1 MTNALSSIVNMNKI
15 NPLLGISLM
24 SAAMAANSSKDGI
37 AKLLA
42 GSYSPLTLLF
52 IQFVTTS
59 LILAPIV
66 AGQSGLRC
74 LVPNNLFP
82 QILRSSFVALGV
94 GLFYWAIN
102 FINIADAT
110 AMVFIA
116 PLIVTALSPSIL
128 SEPIG
133 LKRTVAVMIG
143 FIGVL
148 IILRP
153 ALDGERTGYFIALG
167 AGIFI
172 AAYYIANRKL
182 AGESSVLAATF
193 YTSFFGAII
202 ILPLLWYFWTMPAI
216 ADIWILLGFT
226 LLATLGQIF
235 MIGAFS
241 FAAASI
247 IAPFVYTQIIWA
259 TVIGYFLFDAFPD
272 KWSWFGILIVVVAGV
287 YIAIRETKQKKA

>member
-1 MTNALSSIVNMNKI
+1 MDKT

-24 SAAMAANSSKDGI
+24 LAAMAVNSSKDGI

-42 GSYSPLTLLF
+42 PSYSPLTILF

-66 AGQSGLRC
+66 IKKNGVRRLIPDK
-74 LVPNNLFP
+74 LLP
-82 QILRSSFVALGV
+82 QALRSSFIAFGL

-110 AMVFIA
+110 AMVFVA
-116 PLIVTALSPSIL
+116 PLIVTALSPAIL
-128 SEPIG
+128 GEPIG
-133 LKRTVAVMIG
+133 LRRTISVIIG

-153 ALDGERTGYFIALG
+153 TMDGDRTGYFIALG
-167 AGIFI
+167 AGIFL

-182 AGESSVLAATF
+182 ANEAPILASTF
-193 YTSFFGAII
+193 YTSFLGAII
-202 ILPLLWYFWTMPAI
+202 LSPLLLIFWNAPGI
-216 ADIWILLGFT
+216 SDFWILFGFT
-226 LLATLGQIF
+226 TLATLGQIF
-235 MIGAFS
+235 IIGAFS
-241 FAAASI
+241 FAAANI

-259 TVIGYFLFDAFPD
+259 I
-272 KWSWFGILIVVVAGV
+272 
-287 YIAIRETKQKKA
+287 

>member
-1 MTNALSSIVNMNKI
+1 MHRI
-15 NPLLGISLM
+15 NPVLGISLM
-24 SAAMAANSSKDGI
+24 SAAMAINSSKDGI

-52 IQFVTTS
+52 IQFVATS
-59 LILAPIV
+59 IILAPIV
-66 AGQSGLRC
+66 AKQSGIHH
-74 LVPNNLFP
+74 LVPNSLFP
-82 QILRSSFVALGV
+82 QILRSTFVALGV
-94 GLFYWAIN
+94 GLFYWAVN
-102 FINIADAT
+102 FIDIADAT

-133 LKRTVAVMIG
+133 FKRTCAVIIG

-153 ALDGERTGYFIALG
+153 SFDGERTGYFIALG

-172 AAYYIANRKL
+172 AAYYITNRKL
-182 AGESSVLAATF
+182 ANEASVLASTF
-193 YTSFFGAII
+193 YTSSLGTIM
-202 ILPLLWYFWTMPAI
+202 LVPLLWYFWTMPLI
-216 ADIWILLGFT
+216 NDIWILLGFAV
-226 LLATLGQIF
+226 LATLGQIF

-241 FAAASI
+241 LAAANI

-259 TVIGYFLFDAFPD
+259 TIIGYLLFDAFPD
-272 KWSWFGILIVVVAGV
+272 EWSWFGILIVVAAGI
-287 YIAIRETKQKKA
+287 YIAIREIKIKN

>member
-1 MTNALSSIVNMNKI
+1 MDKT

-24 SAAMAANSSKDGI
+24 LAAMAVNSSKDGI

-42 GSYSPLTLLF
+42 PSYSPLTILF

-66 AGQSGLRC
+66 IKKNGARRLIPDK
-74 LVPNNLFP
+74 LLP
-82 QILRSSFVALGV
+82 QALRSSFIAFGL

-110 AMVFIA
+110 AMLFVA

-128 SEPIG
+128 GEPIG
-133 LKRTVAVMIG
+133 RRRTIAVIIG
-143 FIGVL
+143 FLGVL
-148 IILRP
+148 VILRP
-153 ALDGERTGYFIALG
+153 TMDGDRTGYFLALS

-182 AGESSVLAATF
+182 ASEASILASTY
-193 YTSFFGAII
+193 YTSILGAII
-202 ILPLLWYFWTMPAI
+202 ISPLLPLFWTTP
-216 ADIWILLGFT
+216 DINDFWILLGFVV
-226 LLATLGQIF
+226 LATLGQIF
-235 MIGAFS
+235 MIGAFN
-241 FAAASI
+241 FAAANI

-259 TVIGYFLFDAFPD
+259 TIIGYLLFNTFPD
-272 KWSWFGILIVVVAGV
+272 IWGWIGIAIVVIAGL
-287 YIAIRETKQKKA
+287 YIAFREISLEKD

>member
-1 MTNALSSIVNMNKI
+1 
-15 NPLLGISLM
+15 M
-24 SAAMAANSSKDGI
+24 SAAMAINSSKDGI

-52 IQFVTTS
+52 IQFVATS
-59 LILAPIV
+59 IILAPIV
-66 AGQSGLRC
+66 AKQSGIHH
-74 LVPNNLFP
+74 LVPNSLIP
-82 QILRSSFVALGV
+82 QILRSTFVALGV
-94 GLFYWAIN
+94 GLFYWAVN
-102 FINIADAT
+102 FIDIADAT

-133 LKRTVAVMIG
+133 FKRTCAVIIG

-153 ALDGERTGYFIALG
+153 SFDGERTGYFIALG

-172 AAYYIANRKL
+172 AAYYITNRKL
-182 AGESSVLAATF
+182 ANEASVLASTF
-193 YTSFFGAII
+193 YTSSLGTIM
-202 ILPLLWYFWTMPAI
+202 LVPLLWYFWTMPLI
-216 ADIWILLGFT
+216 NDIWILLGFAV
-226 LLATLGQIF
+226 LATLGQIF

-241 FAAASI
+241 LAAASI

-259 TVIGYFLFDAFPD
+259 TIIGYLLFDAFPD
-272 KWSWFGILIVVVAGV
+272 EWSWFGILIVVAAGI
-287 YIAIRETKQKKA
+287 YIAIREIKIKN